1 MNKLKFQHESMAQIV
16 TQALD
21 FVGLESLPRSPSTK
35 PSRNHASFS
44 IPPGACSG
52 RPPLW
57 ARGGACEEGGQPG
70 ARASQG
76 WAGPGGG
83 ERGRPSLEPGS
94 GWASIQSRGGPE
106 LCKPRSARVRFPIPH
121 SRQTRVL
128 RITIASEYIYLA
140 ASRESLALRGCFPGG
155 PPTTPKGRLCL
166 FWDWKP
172 WLTCSP

>member
-1 MNKLKFQHESMAQIV
+1 MSAWNPFPDLLPQNPPETTPPSASLQGPAV
-16 TQALD
+16 AAL
-21 FVGLESLPRSPSTK
+21 PSG
-35 PSRNHASFS
+35 H
-44 IPPGACSG
+44 G
-52 RPPLW
+52 
-57 ARGGACEEGGQPG
+57 
-70 ARASQG
+70 
-76 WAGPGGG
+76 AGPARRAASLGHVPLKDGQ
-83 ERGRPSLEPGS
+83 GREVGKEGDHHWSLALAGP
-94 GWASIQSRGGPE
+94 ASSPRGGPE

-166 FWDWKP
+166 FRDWKP